1 MKDIGYRDANVFI
14 DEIPM
19 VYEDIDVVMDDAA
32 DQWDSV
38 RTPVCGLDASPI
50 IVCGH
55 SPFDVRRL

>member
-19 VYEDIDVVMDDAA
+19 VYKDIDVVMDDAA
-32 DQWDSV
+32 NQWDSA